1 MKTLLVKD
9 LDSYTSRELDI
20 LANSIKEQKDR
31 RRAEFIGQFH
41 EGFPYAIQDANNNWV
56 PVYAMDVNKASV
68 RFIQADTDN
77 KLSKYHRVFTL
88 RADELNG
95 FVDGEIILKV
105 TVSKTIEPLQTMMQQ
120 DIARFVEN
128 KTKGE

>member
-9 LDSYTSRELDI
+9 LDGYTSRELDI

-31 RRAEFIGQFH
+31 RRAEFIGQFV

-56 PVYAMDVNKASV
+56 PVFIMDVNKASV
-68 RFIQADTDN
+68 RFIQADTEN
-77 KLSKYHRVFTL
+77 RLSKEYNRVFTL

-95 FVDGEIILKV
+95 FVDGDIILRV
-105 TVSKTIEPLQTMMQQ
+105 TVSKTIKPLQTMIEQ
-120 DIARFVEN
+120 DMARLS
-128 KTKGE
+128 K

>member
-9 LDSYTSRELDI
+9 LDSYTSRQLDI

-31 RRAEFIGQFH
+31 RRAEFIGQFV

-56 PVYAMDVNKASV
+56 PVYIMDVNKASV
-68 RFIQADTDN
+68 RFIQADTEN
-77 KLSKYHRVFTL
+77 RLSKEYNRVFTL

-95 FVDGEIILKV
+95 FVDGDIILRV
-105 TVSKTIEPLQTMMQQ
+105 TVSETKEPLQTMIEQ
-120 DIARFVEN
+120 DIARLS
-128 KTKGE
+128 K